1 MTNQLIHVT
10 VNQDQQLAI
19 EADNNRLNEVIS
31 QINVDTA
38 TLAIAVNNAIVP
50 RGQWSEFMLNDGDRI
65 NVFGAIAGG

>member
-19 EADNNRLNEVIS
+19 AADNNRLNEVIS

>member
-1 MTNQLIHVT
+1 MTSQLIHVT
-10 VNQDQQLAI
+10 VNQNQRLSIA
-19 EADNNRLNEVIS
+19 ADNNRLNEVIS